1 MDPSLIRPIF
11 WFSDQPRSNRI
22 GLHVCP
28 LFRVIFSVSQIAIEI
43 FRLPNRSV
51 QPLPFQQQPCAN
63 RLPHLYPLFHG
74 VRGTRGP
81 RKKVYVVRH
90 QQIIA
95 NPPSISF
102 RRTLPHAAENLMDIG
117 VGKYGPPPG
126 SHHREE
132 HDGLGS
138 EGRQMS
144 QVLVRRFGHVDIER
158 TLDSGVEKFQWSR
171 FRDEGVPAPSRS
183 IPGFEAPD
191 DPAGGRNRESH
202 QPPSSAR
209 RSSSDCTVRPMS
221 RSSPS
226 EIR

>member
-1 MDPSLIRPIF
+1 MDPSPIRPIF

-28 LFRVIFSVSQIAIEI
+28 LFRVIFPVSQIAIEI
-43 FRLPNRSV
+43 FRLPKRSV
-51 QPLPFQQQPCAN
+51 QPLPLQQQPCAY

-90 QQIIA
+90 QQIIP
-95 NPPSISF
+95 NPPSISL
-102 RRTLPHAAENLMDIG
+102 RRTLPHAAENLMGIG
-117 VGKYGPPPG
+117 VGKYRPPPG

-132 HDGLGS
+132 HNGLGS

-158 TLDSGVEKFQWSR
+158 TLDSGVKKFQKPRS
-171 FRDEGVPAPSRS
+171 RDEGVPAPFHPPRLWS
-183 IPGFEAPD
+183 PHDLVAVLPETC
-191 DPAGGRNRESH
+191 